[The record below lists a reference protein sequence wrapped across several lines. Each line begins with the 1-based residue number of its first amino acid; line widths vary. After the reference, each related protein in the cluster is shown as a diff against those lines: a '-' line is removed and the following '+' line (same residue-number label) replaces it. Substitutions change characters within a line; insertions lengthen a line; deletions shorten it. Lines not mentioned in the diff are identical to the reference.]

1 MDMAYFL
8 IRFFK
13 VFLSFLIFSPVKY
26 LTSWSGHKENA
37 FKMNKKTKQN
47 KKKKQH
53 LRQVHDEVLNKDF

>member
-37 FKMNKKTKQN
+37 IKMNKK
-47 KKKKQH
+47 KKKKY
-53 LRQVHDEVLNKDF
+53 LRQVHDELLNKNF